1 MCVREISFANT
12 YKAKKSDYPMKN
24 KGRYHY
30 GLLYTLKGTE
40 IYTFFD
46 KTVYACPSSV
56 LIIPKNE
63 AYQID
68 LYDEESIA
76 IAIDFELADDINIRP
91 VFIKNIGNNNI
102 KSLFTD
108 AVSEWKKHDFDYI
121 PGLKSIFYRIISFLT
136 LQENSYHSSTNYKKI
151 AKAIEYMNDHYLE
164 SDFKIEKLAL
174 LSGISTRYFEKLF
187 RSIFF
192 VTPRDYIISRK
203 IELAKELLQS
213 EKSSVGDV
221 AVALGYNDIYHFS
234 KIFKL
239 KTGNC
244 PREYKHKTLIPKM

>member
-1 MCVREISFANT
+1 
-12 YKAKKSDYPMKN
+12 MKN

-46 KTVYACPSSV
+46 KTVYACPGSV

-213 EKSSVGDV
+213 EKSSLLICFLIFF
-221 AVALGYNDIYHFS
+221 ALHPQIPTIAHLILLSVIHYIT
-234 KIFKL
+234 IFRTCVYIMFKQIITTFFCFL
-239 KTGNC
+239 
-244 PREYKHKTLIPKM
+244 E